1 MATFAS
7 IGLSQPAASTI
18 TMSLRTV
25 THDLG
30 GSTLHSEVLVVG
42 DPDSSNAVAAV
53 TNAAPDSTRFGLNVR
68 IVSGPST
75 VTDFAVRALL
85 PSTVGDNRVTV
96 YQSTLGD
103 LRANAYQSTY
113 GDLVV
118 RAAQSTA
125 TDLLT
130 AIGAVQASTLV
141 QNSTRF
147 VAVRLTDGSSFVA
160 LGGDYT
166 DGSTT
171 STLAG
176 PALTYSNSSNDTMRM
191 VGVAQPL
198 PVQIRSGTLSLLSTT
213 VVVTSTNS
221 THRYELISSAASVR
235 HKVFAYF
242 VGSTHTNPSSATFQS
257 SGLANNAGSD
267 KWTVNF
273 GSGSSGM
280 TGANLAVTPPAFI
293 FATAV
298 NEPLTIRVEGGSSA
312 TSTVVVRVSI
322 SYITEA

>member
-30 GSTLHSEVLVVG
+30 GSTLHSEVMALG

-53 TNAAPDSTRFGLNVR
+53 TNAAPNSTRFGLNVR
-68 IVSGPST
+68 IVGGPST

-103 LRANAYQSTY
+103 LRATAYQSTY

-118 RAAQSTA
+118 RAAQSSA
-125 TDLLT
+125 ADLLMEPRL
-130 AIGAVQASTLV
+130 STVNDDSSAYLP
-141 QNSTRF
+141 
-147 VAVRLTDGSSFVA
+147 VRLTNGSSFLS

-198 PVQIRSGTLSLLSTT
+198 PVQLRSGTLSLLSTT
-213 VVVTSTNS
+213 VVVTSTHS

-280 TGANLAVTPPAFI
+280 TGANLAVTPPAFL